1 MSFAEA
7 QGVTEGLE
15 YGGYNEALAKG
26 VEGAMGQGFA
36 NDVNQAIKDRYN
48 QVSEV
53 LDPQTDQPQQPK

>member
-1 MSFAEA
+1 
-7 QGVTEGLE
+7 VTEGLE

-53 LDPQTDQPQQPK
+53 LDPQTDQPEQPK